1 MAPEAESYAIGYVMM
16 AKRKKTSE
24 PIKLKC
30 EKCLKEW
37 ERARPATYENCQFK
51 ASAECPV
58 NKAIAL
64 RSFS

>member
-1 MAPEAESYAIGYVMM
+1 M
-16 AKRKKTSE
+16 AKRKKASK

-37 ERARPATYENCQFK
+37 ERDRPKTYENCPYN